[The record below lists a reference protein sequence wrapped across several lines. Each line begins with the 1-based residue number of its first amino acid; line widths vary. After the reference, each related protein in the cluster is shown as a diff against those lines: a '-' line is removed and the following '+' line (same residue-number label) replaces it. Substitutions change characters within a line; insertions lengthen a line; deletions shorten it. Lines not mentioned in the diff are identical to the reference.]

1 MTTYKELKSV
11 RYFDSIIAYAKKLL
25 NIEFQP
31 TGRQRYSAF
40 CPFHNDCKDSFRVHV
55 NDKKEVRFHCFGA
68 CNTEWD
74 IYDIIIKVN
83 KCSFREA
90 QETFAEYMGITDFVP
105 YGGIASMP
113 DEENKADEPVNFVE
127 PKELDKGV
135 ISALHKAADF
145 YHKFLLQKEDKALK
159 YLYRRGLDIDLIK
172 KFNIGYASPFA
183 DKNYMGRALIYS
195 YLDRFKEDY
204 KIFNPF
210 VRAGLFRFFDDK
222 DAKGYGYYM
231 QQIDFTRTDP
241 FTKVYG
247 DFFAGRITFPI
258 YDINGKVHGFM
269 GRRPDNR
276 GTHWIKQQKQD
287 TDISTRGWLYGID
300 KAARYIEYYTTII
313 IVEGIFDYFAFYR
326 LLQDANKPIVV
337 STLGTR
343 LTDESISLLQQL
355 NIKNIIVAYDWDDAG
370 KAGIKKIAKD
380 LDCTIYYLGGMKP
393 DEDPADKLKNLQN
406 IISGFSLKHLSNA
419 ARKIQKQTDKP
430 VGISFLSSSSPKPSK
445 KIIFKPDT
453 TLDVSSIDTL
463 KPGKAPEKYFYEADR
478 FLPLLTY
485 NHANKA
491 DLARKIQ
498 DLIKMLNERPEKTG
512 DGNQFTIYSD
522 FIRKEL
528 YDDMGPALILW
539 LRIVIEQQ
547 YRKKKIK
554 ETDSTLAKWLQTSRP
569 TIIKYKGLLKESEF
583 LNISS
588 DTKYQILS
596 VKYFTGKQV

>member
-11 RYFDSIIAYAKKLL
+11 KYFDGIIAYAKKLL

-40 CPFHNDCKDSFRVHV
+40 CPFHDDSKDSFRVHV

-105 YGGIASMP
+105 YAGIDSMP
-113 DEENKADEPVNFVE
+113 DEKNKPDEPVNFVE
-127 PKELDKGV
+127 PKELDKDV
-135 ISALHKAADF
+135 IAALHKAADF

-241 FTKVYG
+241 FTKAYG

-258 YDINGKVHGFM
+258 YDIDGKIHGFM

-276 GTHWIKQQKQD
+276 GTHWIKQQKQN

-300 KAARYIEYYTTII
+300 NAARYIEYYTTII

-326 LLQDANKPIVV
+326 LLQDTAKPIVV

-343 LTDESISLLQQL
+343 LTDETISLLQQL

-370 KAGIKKIAKD
+370 RAGINKISKD
-380 LDCTIYYLGGMKP
+380 LDCTIYYLGGIKP

-406 IISGFSLKHLSNA
+406 IISGFSLKHLSTA

-430 VGISFLSSSSPKPSK
+430 IGISFLSYLPSK
-445 KIIFKPDT
+445 EIIFKPDT
-453 TLDVSSIDTL
+453 TLDVSSINPL
-463 KPGKAPEKYFYEADR
+463 GPRKAPEKYFYEAGR

-491 DLARKIQ
+491 DLDGKIQ
-498 DLIKMLNERPEKTG
+498 DLIKMLNERPEKPG

-528 YDDMGPALILW
+528 YDDLGYALILW

-547 YRKKKIK
+547 YRKRKIK

-569 TIIKYKGLLKESEF
+569 TIIKYKGLLKELGF
-583 LNISS
+583 LNIS
-588 DTKYQILS
+588 TGTGLKYQKLS

>member
-1 MTTYKELKSV
+1 MTTYKELKSA
-11 RYFDSIIAYAKKLL
+11 RYINGVIAYAENLL
-25 NIEFQP
+25 NISFKP
-31 TGRQRYSAF
+31 TSRERHSAY
-40 CPFHNDCKDSFRVHV
+40 CPFHKDSKDSFRVYV
-55 NDKKEVRFHCFGA
+55 DSKNEVRFHCFGA

-83 KCSFREA
+83 KCSFRVA
-90 QETFAEYMGITDFVP
+90 QETFAKFMGITDFVP
-105 YGGIASMP
+105 YSGIASTP
-113 DEENKADEPVNFVE
+113 DKENKPNENKPDEPVSFVE
-127 PKELDKGV
+127 PKKLGEAV
-135 ISALHKAADF
+135 ITALHEAADF
-145 YHKFLLQKEDKALK
+145 YNEFLLQKEDKALK

-183 DKNYMGRALIYS
+183 DEKYTGRALIYN
-195 YLDRFKEDY
+195 YLDRFNKDY
-204 KIFNPF
+204 KTFHPF
-210 VRAGLFRFFDDK
+210 VKAGLLRLLDDK
-222 DAKGYGYYM
+222 SVRGYGYYM

-258 YDINGKVHGFM
+258 HDINGKIHGFM

-287 TDISTRGWLYGID
+287 TEICTKGWLYGID
-300 KAARYIEYYTTII
+300 KAAKYIKYYSTVI

-326 LLQDANKPIVV
+326 LLQDTAKPFVV

-370 KAGIKKIAKD
+370 RAGINKISKD
-380 LDCTIYYLGGMKP
+380 LDCAIYYLGGMKP

-406 IISGFSLKHLSNA
+406 IIGGFSLKHLSTA

-430 VGISFLSSSSPKPSK
+430 IGISFLSSSQSK
-445 KIIFKPDT
+445 EIIFKSDA
-453 TLDVSSIDTL
+453 TLDISSIDL
-463 KPGKAPEKYFYEADR
+463 FGPEKEPEKYFYEADR

-491 DLARKIQ
+491 DLAGKIQ
-498 DLIKMLNERPEKTG
+498 NLIKMLIKQPKKPG
-512 DGNQFTIYSD
+512 DGNQFAIYSD

-539 LRIVIEQQ
+539 LRLLIEQQ
-547 YRKKKIK
+547 SRKRKIK
-554 ETDSTLAKWLQTSRP
+554 ETDSTLAEWLQTSRP
-569 TIIKYKGLLKESEF
+569 TIIKYKGLLKELGF
-583 LNISS
+583 LNIS
-588 DTKYQILS
+588 TGLKYQTLS
-596 VKYFTGKQV
+596 VKHFPRK

>member
-1 MTTYKELKSV
+1 MTTYKELKSA
-11 RYFDSIIAYAKKLL
+11 RYINGVIAYAENLL
-25 NIEFQP
+25 NISFKP
-31 TGRQRYSAF
+31 TDRERHSAY
-40 CPFHNDCKDSFRVHV
+40 CPFHKDRKDSFRVYV
-55 NDKKEVRFHCFGA
+55 DSKNEVRFHCFGA

-90 QETFAEYMGITDFVP
+90 QETFAEFMGITDFVP
-105 YGGIASMP
+105 YDGIISMP
-113 DEENKADEPVNFVE
+113 DQKNKPDEPVNFVE
-127 PKELDKGV
+127 PKELDKDV
-135 ISALHKAADF
+135 ITALHEAADF

-183 DKNYMGRALIYS
+183 NEKYTGRALIYN
-195 YLDRFKEDY
+195 YLDRFNEDY
-204 KIFNPF
+204 KTFDPF
-210 VRAGLFRFFDDK
+210 VRAGLLRLLNDESVR
-222 DAKGYGYYM
+222 GYGYYM

-241 FTKVYG
+241 FTKAYG

-258 YDINGKVHGFM
+258 HDINGKIHGFM

-287 TDISTRGWLYGID
+287 TEICTKGWLYGID
-300 KAARYIEYYTTII
+300 KAARYIKYYSTII

-326 LLQDANKPIVV
+326 LLQDTAKPFVV

-355 NIKNIIVAYDWDDAG
+355 NIKNIIVAYDWDVAG
-370 KAGIKKIAKD
+370 KAGINKISKD

-406 IISGFSLKHLSNA
+406 IISGFSLKHLSTA

-430 VGISFLSSSSPKPSK
+430 IGISFLSSSPSK
-445 KIIFKPDT
+445 EIIFKSDA
-453 TLDVSSIDTL
+453 TLDISSIDL
-463 KPGKAPEKYFYEADR
+463 FGPEKEPEKYFYEADR

-491 DLARKIQ
+491 DLAGKIQ
-498 DLIKMLNERPEKTG
+498 NLIKMLIKQPEKLG
-512 DGNQFTIYSD
+512 DSNQFFIYSD

-539 LRIVIEQQ
+539 LRLLIEQQ
-547 YRKKKIK
+547 SRKRKIK
-554 ETDSTLAKWLQTSRP
+554 ETDSTFAEWLQTSRP
-569 TIIKYKGLLKESEF
+569 TIIKYKCLLKELGF
-583 LNISS
+583 LNIS
-588 DTKYQILS
+588 TGLKYQKLS
-596 VKYFTGKQV
+596 VNYFPGK